1 MEAWL
6 RQGREGKEQGREVE
20 WGVQC
25 AQGRILSRTRR
36 QRSREGEQS
45 RRGGAVREKE
55 SGHMEM
61 RMGPPAIAEKN
72 WWNFVFPER
81 L

>member
-6 RQGREGKEQGREVE
+6 RQGREGNEQGREVG

-25 AQGRILSRTRR
+25 AQGRILGRTRR
-36 QRSREGEQS
+36 QRSREEERS

-55 SGHMEM
+55 SGHMET
-61 RMGPPAIAEKN
+61 RMGSSAIAQKN
-72 WWNFVFPER
+72 WWNFVSPEQ